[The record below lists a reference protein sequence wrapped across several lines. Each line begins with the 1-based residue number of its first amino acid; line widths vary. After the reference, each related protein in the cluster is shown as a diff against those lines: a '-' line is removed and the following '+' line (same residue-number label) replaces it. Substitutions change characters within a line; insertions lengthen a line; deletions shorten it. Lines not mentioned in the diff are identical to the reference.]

1 MDKFFRRNPEMS
13 SYRAGFARC
22 GIHTNGHRFNLDEQ
36 PGKEAWDVMA
46 SWTESGQRHALP
58 RRGKDE
64 VQ

>member
-1 MDKFFRRNPEMS
+1 MS
-13 SYRAGFARC
+13 SLSAGFARC

-36 PGKEAWDVMA
+36 PGKEAWDEMA